1 MTDPVIK
8 IMSYR
13 ISDIEYHQYDSK
25 EKMDSLDKESKKSN
39 VNMNYGIDKKSNTG
53 KILMTAHIF
62 NQEQNKV
69 VDIGVTGFFK
79 FRENIGDFEDK
90 QKYLMMNGSAM
101 LYPYL
106 RATVSMIMAMDNPMT
121 TILPSLNFVDQYNE
135 FKNQENKE

>member
-1 MTDPVIK
+1 MSDPVIK

-13 ISDIEYHQYDSK
+13 ISDIEYHQYHLK
-25 EKMDSLDKESKKSN
+25 EEIDSLEKEIKKSDI
-39 VNMNYGIDKKSNTG
+39 NMSYGIDKKSNTG

-62 NQEQNKV
+62 NKEQKKV

-79 FRENIGDFEDK
+79 FRKDIDKFKDK

-106 RATVSMIMAMDNPMT
+106 RSTVSMIMAMDNPMT
-121 TILPSLNFVDQYNE
+121 TILPTLNFVDQYKE
-135 FKNQENKE
+135 FKNKEDK

>member
-1 MTDPVIK
+1 MADPVIK
-8 IMSYR
+8 LMSYR
-13 ISDIEYHQYDSK
+13 ISNIEYHQYDSK
-25 EKMDSLDKESKKSN
+25 EEMDSLDKEIKKSDI
-39 VNMNYGIDKKSNTG
+39 NMNYGVDKKSNTG

-62 NQEQNKV
+62 NKEQKKV

-79 FRENIGDFEDK
+79 FREDIGDFEDK

-106 RATVSMIMAMDNPMT
+106 RTTVSMIMAMDNPMT

-135 FKNQENKE
+135 FKNQEDKE

>member
-1 MTDPVIK
+1 MSDPVIK

-13 ISDIEYHQYDSK
+13 ISDIEYHQYHSK
-25 EKMDSLDKESKKSN
+25 EEIDSLEKEIKKSDI
-39 VNMNYGIDKKSNTG
+39 NMSYGIDKESNTG

-62 NQEQNKV
+62 NKEQKKV

-79 FRENIGDFEDK
+79 FRKDIDKFKDK

-106 RATVSMIMAMDNPMT
+106 RSTVSMIMAMDNPMT
-121 TILPSLNFVDQYNE
+121 TILPTLNFVDQYKE
-135 FKNQENKE
+135 FKNKEDK